1 MELIGDEK
9 RIQALFRELKLEDE
23 YIAPRFSAVWNHAPA
38 RGIRPRQTFKLS
50 FAIAAVLLACAV
62 FSLALWSGRWQRSQP
77 SHALTATGEANSSEG
92 RTPTAVNPGPKQLA
106 SVKSRHRVSS
116 KSRTLKLAT
125 RRQAELL
132 ASNSIVRD
140 AVVISSWQSPTTTLL
155 RSPADEVLTSLPQ
168 LDENANELKSFLPN
182 TPK

>member
-1 MELIGDEK
+1 MELVGDEK

-23 YIAPRFSAVWNHAPA
+23 CSAPRFSAVWNHAPA
-38 RGIRPRQTFKLS
+38 TAIQPPRTFRLS
-50 FAIAAVLLACAV
+50 FAIAAVLLAGTV
-62 FSLALWSGRWQRSQP
+62 FSLALWSRRWQQTQP
-77 SHALTATGEANSSEG
+77 ANGVATLSPIPKAAPAS
-92 RTPTAVNPGPKQLA
+92 TAVSPEPNHVG
-106 SVKSRHRVSS
+106 SVAPLHRVSS
-116 KSRTLKLAT
+116 KSRTLKLAA

-132 ASNSIVRD
+132 ARNALVRD

-155 RSPADEVLTSLPQ
+155 RSPADEMLTSLPP

>member
-9 RIQALFRELKLEDE
+9 RIQALFRELKIEDE
-23 YIAPRFSAVWNHAPA
+23 CFAPRFSVVWNHAQA
-38 RGIRPRQTFKLS
+38 SGIRRPRTFKMS

-62 FSLALWSGRWQRSQP
+62 VSLALWSRRRQQSQP
-77 SHALTATGEANSSEG
+77 ANGVATLSPIPNAAPGSTAMSPQPNHAGSFKPS
-92 RTPTAVNPGPKQLA
+92 
-106 SVKSRHRVSS
+106 HRVSF
-116 KSRTLKLAT
+116 KSRTLKLAA

-132 ASNSIVRD
+132 ARNALVRD

>member
-9 RIQALFRELKLEDE
+9 RIQALFRELKIEDE
-23 YIAPRFSAVWNHAPA
+23 RITPRFSAVWNHAPV
-38 RGIRPRQTFKLS
+38 RGIRLPQTFRLS
-50 FAIAAVLLACAV
+50 FAIAMVLLACAV
-62 FSLALWSGRWQRSQP
+62 FSLAVWSRRWQPGQP
-77 SHALTATGEANSSEG
+77 ANGVATLSPIPNAVPA
-92 RTPTAVNPGPKQLA
+92 PTAMSPEPNQVAPIEVGHRSNAKPR
-106 SVKSRHRVSS
+106 SVRF
-116 KSRTLKLAT
+116 AA

-132 ASNSIVRD
+132 ASNTIVRD

-155 RSPADEVLTSLPQ
+155 RSPADEVLTSLPL